1 MSDNT
6 KQIMEALFTAAYSPA
21 QGMEQIKDDEHF
33 QKLARDIYAGDGEFN
48 EKFME
53 LFEYAVNK
61 TAYGEADPSEEKDLT
76 FAKVMY
82 VFSDYL
88 NENKNVEITK
98 VRHGYAA
105 LLWDGIIQEYIITE
119 GFHTPEELAKFLA
132 NSFFCYH
139 ELLITC
145 DGRRN
150 LTPEEKDELNR
161 ASEALLKKCFEN

>member
-21 QGMEQIKDDEHF
+21 QGIEQIKDDEHF
-33 QKLARDIYAGDGEFN
+33 QKLARDIYAGDEDFN

-76 FAKVMY
+76 FAKVIY

-105 LLWDGIIQEYIITE
+105 LLWDETKQEYIITE
-119 GFHTPEELAKFLA
+119 GFPTPEELATFLA
-132 NSFFCYH
+132 DSYYCYH
-139 ELLITC
+139 ELKVNGNGKR
-145 DGRRN
+145 D
-150 LTPEEKDELNR
+150 LTPEEADEINE
-161 ASEALLKKCFEN
+161 ASEALLNKCFEN